1 MKERERERGRER
13 GWILFVARQP
23 ASLTS
28 YFYHTYATFTLPV
41 CSRRYLSILTV
52 LTYLHY
58 LLRLAVL
65 LLPPTLSSPLLHWR
79 YTVHDSHDPH
89 DHTSDR
95 TNEQKTTRYD
105 RFTTPYDTIRHHTTQ
120 TERRARYNQY
130 QTTQGQRTD
139 TTRHDI
145 LPTPPSYLQYLSIPT
160 SKSVP
165 PISKWSR

>member
-65 LLPPTLSSPLLHWR
+65 LLPHTLSSPLLHWR

-105 RFTTPYDTIRHHTTQ
+105 RFTTPYDIIRRKRKDGHDTINTRRHKAN
-120 TERRARYNQY
+120 EP
-130 QTTQGQRTD
+130 
-139 TTRHDI
+139 TRHDTI
-145 LPTPPSYLQYLSIPT
+145 SYLPHHHTYN
-160 SKSVP
+160 KVP
-165 PISKWSR
+165 